1 MHPGPARA
9 KSPIL
14 DERVPTLRTQ
24 RKQAEARMREETV
37 LREELEQEVARRTAE
52 LRHANAVLRAEA
64 ARNKRARATER
75 AADARFAH
83 VFRASP
89 VAMALSSAPDGTFWD
104 VNDSW
109 QALCGFKRAD
119 VIGRTA
125 RELKLFP
132 DDAWL
137 AGQAGPA
144 DCVLPVLAERDVR
157 MRRRDGAPLDILLSG
172 ARIGKVA
179 GGCFLTIL
187 RDATAQRQRELEVR
201 TQREQLTYLSRVVVL
216 GELCGAIAHEL
227 NQPLAAILAN
237 AQAGRR
243 WLARQPQAA
252 AMLGDILD
260 DIVAA
265 DQRAASVIRRLR
277 TLFMQGESTL
287 RPLDLNEVARA
298 ALVLAASSLAE
309 HQVQVEAA
317 LAPGLPVVRGDP
329 VQLQQVL
336 LNLIVNGCDA
346 MRVAMPGPRRLAIGS
361 AAAPPWGV
369 QLTVSDSGPG
379 IGPDALEKVFDS
391 FFTTKVHG
399 LGFGLS
405 VSRAIIVAHG
415 GRIEAANNA
424 TGGAV
429 FRITLPVAS
438 GEA

>member
-1 MHPGPARA
+1 MHPNPAGA
-9 KSPIL
+9 KSPVL
-14 DERVPTLRTQ
+14 DEPVPTPRTQ
-24 RKQAEARMREETV
+24 RKQAEARLREETV
-37 LREELEQEVARRTAE
+37 LRGELEQEVAQRTAE

-64 ARNKRARATER
+64 ARNKRARAAER

-89 VAMALSSAPDGTFWD
+89 VAMALSGAPDGTFWD

-125 RELKLFP
+125 RELKLFA

-157 MRRRDGAPLDILLSG
+157 LRRRDGAPLDIVLSG
-172 ARIGKVA
+172 ARIDKVA

-201 TQREQLTYLSRVVVL
+201 AQREQLTYLSRVVVL
-216 GELCGAIAHEL
+216 GELSGAIAHEL

-237 AQAGRR
+237 AQAARR

-277 TLFMQGESTL
+277 TLFLQGEATL
-287 RPLDLNEVARA
+287 RPLDLNEVARE
-298 ALVLAASSLAE
+298 ALVLAGSNLAG
-309 HQVQVEAA
+309 HQVELAA
-317 LAPGLPVVRGDP
+317 QLAPGLPLVHGDR

-336 LNLIVNGCDA
+336 LNLLVNACDA
-346 MRVAMPGPRRLAIGS
+346 MRVAAPGSRRLEIGS
-361 AAAPPWGV
+361 AAAPPSSV

-379 IGPDALEKVFDS
+379 IAPELLEKVFDS
-391 FFTTKVHG
+391 FFTTKPHG
-399 LGFGLS
+399 LGLGLS

-429 FRITLPVAS
+429 FRITLPVAT